1 MRKKDLFGSLK
12 FGFRKLKLHKEEV
25 GQKRLG
31 HIYRKLQYQSRGEA
45 PGLQCMSSIV

>member
-1 MRKKDLFGSLK
+1 MKIKDLFDNLK
-12 FGFRKLKLHKEEV
+12 FGFRKLGLHKEEV
-25 GQKRLG
+25 GQKLG